1 MIDKL
6 VSRHGRWQLID
17 THHTVSEFN
26 GSRRITKGSQF
37 ATLFLFTYLL
47 DTAQF
52 KKALLEWRN
61 ILHFAPKDN
70 VNVGRLPSAGVH
82 AYASGGAHAVGCR
95 FWYSKR
101 FCCYHKVLVFR
112 IDKKR
117 TACCWNTP
125 SGIIVIRLCLIV
137 ALLIWRWFFPLLNQC
152 GECRG
157 NPVSDCQH
165 ACPACCNIQECLARQ
180 RLFRVKPKLRC
191 IC

>member
-82 AYASGGAHAVGCR
+82 AYANGGAHAVGYR
-95 FWYSKR
+95 F
-101 FCCYHKVLVFR
+101 
-112 IDKKR
+112 
-117 TACCWNTP
+117 
-125 SGIIVIRLCLIV
+125 
-137 ALLIWRWFFPLLNQC
+137 
-152 GECRG
+152 
-157 NPVSDCQH
+157 
-165 ACPACCNIQECLARQ
+165 
-180 RLFRVKPKLRC
+180 
-191 IC
+191 